1 MYLLDLD
8 AARQLSLFEDLV
20 KNFDVLR
27 ASKKIN
33 VS

>member
-27 ASKKIN
+27 ASKK
-33 VS
+33 